1 MHPHKQATVTAAA
14 PPSAAMSA
22 AIPAARPSAED
33 TGLLRQWAAEGGAL
47 ELRARIVLLAGQGM
61 RDTDI
66 ARRLGVSRQTVGT
79 WRHKWADEGI
89 AGLRHRA
96 RPGRPA
102 TVDEAEVI
110 ARTLLA
116 SDGAAASRAVGREL
130 GLSHATVAAIR
141 RRWSDHPPADPPLP
155 GSDIWVVGLYADAH
169 GAVLLAGARTGAAAQ
184 PRPAGSAVGADV
196 LAGLDRACDA
206 LPGAVAG
213 SRPPAPHRALAAF
226 LTKARRRH
234 PRIELYALTLWTADP
249 AAAHPHASPPAAPGK
264 ATAAASRTSGPSTA
278 RTAVPLTALRPPG
291 PAPASA
297 TAPAAAPVPPQ
308 PPPAIRPEAST
319 PATLH
324 GIPATCTWRSY
335 LRALVALDS
344 SRHPESS
351 RRVYLDLAG
360 AVEAYARRPAG
371 EPLQWLRESIASH
384 AAPPRPRG
392 RSGGGAGA
400 GRREAVGGANHIDL
414 GSFNECV
421 VIEAVRLAGTV
432 TRGEIAHRTG
442 LTQQSVSRI
451 ARSLLA
457 RGILVEENRRQATSG
472 KPRTPVRLRGEAA
485 HAVGIHIDPEVFTA
499 VVIDLDGAIV
509 AERTRPVH
517 PTADPDV
524 LVRQVAHLGRGVL
537 ADARGA
543 VRPGGFLGIGVA
555 VPGPVDTDSGTVL
568 DPPLMSVWTD
578 LPLLYLLKDHFQCPL
593 IMEKDAAA
601 AAAGERWIG
610 RDRRARDFAYVYLGT
625 GVGSG
630 LYLNGDL
637 HRGTSANAGEF
648 GQLCAV
654 ALGRTGPG
662 GRPEVLP
669 ECNPPLGLSRLAARH
684 GFPLDAA
691 LAGTTAGYRAVT
703 EAAAAGDPAAT
714 AAVRD
719 LARAVGQGTTSL
731 VDLLD
736 IDLVVLG
743 GPFFT
748 DPAAPLYLSH
758 IGEMVN
764 DFPTARR
771 LRHVDVERSVLGP
784 EAAAVGAASTIFHA
798 AFTPRL
804 RGGTAL
810 RAL

>member
-1 MHPHKQATVTAAA
+1 MHPHKQATVTAA
-14 PPSAAMSA
+14 PLPSAAL
-22 AIPAARPSAED
+22 PATRPSAEE

-66 ARRLGVSRQTVGT
+66 ARRLGVSRQTVGA

-141 RRWSDHPPADPPLP
+141 RRWSDHPPAEPPLP
-155 GSDIWVVGLYADAH
+155 GSDVWVVGLYADAH
-169 GAVLLAGARTGAAAQ
+169 GAVLLAGARPGSAAQ
-184 PRPAGSAVGADV
+184 PRPAASAVGADV
-196 LAGLDRACDA
+196 LARLDRACDA
-206 LPGAVAG
+206 LPGTVAS

-226 LTKARRRH
+226 LTKARSRH
-234 PRIELYALTLWTADP
+234 PRIELHALTLWTAGP
-249 AAAHPHASPPAAPGK
+249 ADDHPHPFPPAAP
-264 ATAAASRTSGPSTA
+264 AHAASRASGPATA
-278 RTAVPLTALRPPG
+278 PPAAPPAALRPAG
-291 PAPASA
+291 PATARAAS
-297 TAPAAAPVPPQ
+297 PEPPQ
-308 PPPAIRPEAST
+308 PPPVIRPEASP

-324 GIPATCTWRSY
+324 RIPATCTWRSY

-384 AAPPRPRG
+384 AARPRPRS

-400 GRREAVGGANHIDL
+400 GRREAAGGANHIDL

-509 AERTRPVH
+509 AERTRPVQ

-524 LVRQVAHLGRGVL
+524 LVRQVAQLGRGVL

-654 ALGRTGPG
+654 ALGRTEPG

>member
-14 PPSAAMSA
+14 PPSAAV
-22 AIPAARPSAED
+22 PAARPSAED
-33 TGLLRQWAAEGGAL
+33 TGLLREWAAEGGAL

-66 ARRLGVSRQTVGT
+66 ARRLGVSRQTVGA

-155 GSDIWVVGLYADAH
+155 GADIWVVGLYADAH
-169 GAVLLAGARTGAAAQ
+169 GAVLLTGARTGPAAQ

-196 LAGLDRACDA
+196 LARLDRACDA

-213 SRPPAPHRALAAF
+213 SRTPAPHRALAAF

-234 PRIELYALTLWTADP
+234 PRIELHALTLWTADP
-249 AAAHPHASPPAAPGK
+249 ADVHPHASPPAAPG
-264 ATAAASRTSGPSTA
+264 
-278 RTAVPLTALRPPG
+278 
-291 PAPASA
+291 PAPA
-297 TAPAAAPVPPQ
+297 
-308 PPPAIRPEAST
+308 PPAVRPEASP

-360 AVEAYARRPAG
+360 AVEAYARHPAG

-392 RSGGGAGA
+392 RSGGGAGT
-400 GRREAVGGANHIDL
+400 GRRETVGGANHIDL

-499 VVIDLDGAIV
+499 VVIDLDGTIV

-684 GFPLDAA
+684 GFPLDAG

-771 LRHVDVERSVLGP
+771 LRHVDVERSVLGS

>member
-1 MHPHKQATVTAAA
+1 MHPHKQATVAA
-14 PPSAAMSA
+14 PAL
-22 AIPAARPSAED
+22 PSAED
-33 TGLLRQWAAEGGAL
+33 TGVLRQWAAEGGAL

-102 TVDEAEVI
+102 TVDEAEVL

-141 RRWSDHPPADPPLP
+141 RRWSEHPPADPPLP

-169 GAVLLAGARTGAAAQ
+169 GAVLLAGALPGAAAR

-196 LAGLDRACDA
+196 LAGLDRACTA

-249 AAAHPHASPPAAPGK
+249 AAVHPHAHPPTAG
-264 ATAAASRTSGPSTA
+264 TAAASGTAATSTPA
-278 RTAVPLTALRPPG
+278 APAVLPG
-291 PAPASA
+291 PAGPAGP
-297 TAPAAAPVPPQ
+297 TAPAASAAP
-308 PPPAIRPEAST
+308 ALIRPEASP

-324 GIPATCTWRSY
+324 RIPATCTWRSY

-384 AAPPRPRG
+384 AAPPRPRTRRDG
-392 RSGGGAGA
+392 PPGAAGGGTAGGAA
-400 GRREAVGGANHIDL
+400 GGARREAAGGANHIDL

-457 RGILVEENRRQATSG
+457 RGILVEDNRRQATSG

-499 VVIDLDGAIV
+499 VVIDLDGTIV
-509 AERTRPVH
+509 AERTRPVQ

-524 LVRQVAHLGRGVL
+524 LVRQVAQLGRGVL

-593 IMEKDAAA
+593 IMEKDATA

-654 ALGRTGPG
+654 ALGRTQAG

-691 LAGTTAGYRAVT
+691 AAGTTAGYRTVT

-719 LARAVGQGTTSL
+719 LARAVGQGTTGL

>member
-1 MHPHKQATVTAAA
+1 MHPHRQATVTATA
-14 PPSAAMSA
+14 PP
-22 AIPAARPSAED
+22 PVRPSAED
-33 TGLLRQWAAEGGAL
+33 AGLLRRWAAEGGAL
-47 ELRARIVLLAGQGM
+47 ALRARIVLLAGQGM

-66 ARRLGVSRQTVGT
+66 ARRLGVSRQTVGA
-79 WRHKWADEGI
+79 WRHRWADQGI

-141 RRWSDHPPADPPLP
+141 RRWSDRPPADPPLP

-169 GAVLLAGARTGAAAQ
+169 GAVLLAGARTGSAAQ
-184 PRPAGSAVGADV
+184 PRRPAGSTVGADV
-196 LAGLDRACDA
+196 LARLDRACDA
-206 LPGAVAG
+206 LPGAVADG
-213 SRPPAPHRALAAF
+213 DHPPAPHEAFAAF
-226 LTKARRRH
+226 LAEASRRH
-234 PRIELYALTLWTADP
+234 PRIELYALTLWTAD
-249 AAAHPHASPPAAPGK
+249 ATADHPHATAAPLAPASASPGTPP
-264 ATAAASRTSGPSTA
+264 TAAP
-278 RTAVPLTALRPPG
+278 AVPALAPAVRPET
-291 PAPASA
+291 PAPASRHRI
-297 TAPAAAPVPPQ
+297 PAA
-308 PPPAIRPEAST
+308 
-319 PATLH
+319 
-324 GIPATCTWRSY
+324 CTWRSY

-344 SRHPESS
+344 GRHPESS
-351 RRVYLDLAG
+351 RRVYLDLAA
-360 AVEAYARRPAG
+360 AVEAYARQPSG
-371 EPLQWLRESIASH
+371 EPLRWLRESIASH
-384 AAPPRPRG
+384 AAPPRPRTRPG
-392 RSGGGAGA
+392 DGAGGAA
-400 GRREAVGGANHIDL
+400 GRRSSAAGAAAGIGANHIDL

-421 VIEAVRLAGTV
+421 VIEAVRLAGSV

-457 RGILVEENRRQATSG
+457 RGILVEENRRRAASG

-509 AERTRPVH
+509 AERTRPVP
-517 PTADPDV
+517 PTGDPDV
-524 LVRQVAHLGRGVL
+524 LVRQVAQLGRGVL
-537 ADARGA
+537 ADARGG

-578 LPLLYLLKDHFQCPL
+578 LPLLYLLKDHFRCPL
-593 IMEKDAAA
+593 IMEKDASA

-691 LAGTTAGYRAVT
+691 LAGTAAGYRAVT
-703 EAAAAGDPAAT
+703 EAAAAGDAAAT
-714 AAVRD
+714 AAVRE

-748 DPAAPLYLSH
+748 GPAAPLYLAH

>member
-14 PPSAAMSA
+14 PPSA
-22 AIPAARPSAED
+22 ED
-33 TGLLRQWAAEGGAL
+33 TGVLRQWAAEGGAL

-96 RPGRPA
+96 RPGRPP
-102 TVDEAEVI
+102 TVDEAEVL

-155 GSDIWVVGLYADAH
+155 GSDLWIVGLYADAH
-169 GAVLLAGARTGAAAQ
+169 GAVLLAGARPGSAAQ
-184 PRPAGSAVGADV
+184 PRPAGNAVGADV

-234 PRIELYALTLWTADP
+234 PRIELSALTLWTADP
-249 AAAHPHASPPAAPGK
+249 AADHPHASPPAAP
-264 ATAAASRTSGPSTA
+264 
-278 RTAVPLTALRPPG
+278 VPAPG
-291 PAPASA
+291 PVPGPV
-297 TAPAAAPVPPQ
+297 PAAAPGRPTARPPQ
-308 PPPAIRPEAST
+308 PPPAIRPEASP

-324 GIPATCTWRSY
+324 RIPATCTWRSY

-351 RRVYLDLAG
+351 RRVYRDLTG
-360 AVEAYARRPAG
+360 AVEAYARKPAG

-384 AAPPRPRG
+384 AAPPRPRT
-392 RSGGGAGA
+392 RPGGGAGT
-400 GRREAVGGANHIDL
+400 GRLDAAGGANHIDL

-509 AERTRPVH
+509 AERTRPVQ
-517 PTADPDV
+517 PTSDPDV
-524 LVRQVAHLGRGVL
+524 LVRQVAQLGRGVL

-578 LPLLYLLKDHFQCPL
+578 LPLLYLLKDHFRCPL
-593 IMEKDAAA
+593 IMEKDATA

-654 ALGRTGPG
+654 ALGRAETG

-684 GFPLDAA
+684 GYPLDGA